1 MLYLLLKR
9 DIEIFEV
16 AKTKV
21 LHKDELWDSADSI
34 LWVYDAIWQRHK
46 DLKGTTVVYY
56 TGS

>member
-9 DIEIFEV
+9 DINIVEA

-46 DLKGTTVVYY
+46 DLKGTAALCY